1 MKISLFKAKP
11 HDEANNQK
19 SLIKF
24 SNMRAEVRAGWGENT
39 GRAPGPVR
47 EEDTRL

>member
-19 SLIKF
+19 SLIKYG
-24 SNMRAEVRAGWGENT
+24 NMRAEACAGCGENT
-39 GRAPGPVR
+39 GRAPGPVW
-47 EEDTRL
+47 EDTRL